1 MLLPENVKDST
12 IWINGEFKNWDE
24 GKIHM
29 ITHGLHYASSVFE
42 GERVY
47 NGKIFKSAEHSKRLI
62 NSASILKMGVDFTVE
77 QIEAAKKEVVER
89 CGYENAYLRC
99 FIWRG
104 GEAMGISAPNA
115 KVNIGIATWEWPSY
129 FSKELHKTGISLLKS
144 PWKKPSP
151 ETAPVKSKAAGLY
164 MIGTLSK
171 MHANE
176 NDYNDA
182 LMMDYRDYVAESSGA
197 NLFTVKDGEIVTP
210 IPDCFLNGITRL
222 TIIDL
227 AKQAG
232 INVIEKHIS
241 YDELM
246 KADEVFLTG
255 TAAEV
260 TPVGK
265 IDQQDYKVGPITKQ
279 MMTDYANLVRS

>member
-12 IWINGEFKNWDE
+12 IWMNGEFKNWSE

-29 ITHGLHYASSVFE
+29 INHGLHYASSVFE

-47 NGKIFKSAEHSKRLI
+47 NGKIFKSKEHSERLI
-62 NSASILKMGVDFTVE
+62 RSAAILKMDVDFSVE
-77 QIEAAKKEVVER
+77 DIEKAKKEVVAK

-99 FIWRG
+99 FVWRG
-104 GEAMGISAPNA
+104 GEGMGISAPSA
-115 KVNIGIATWEWPSY
+115 KINIAIATWEWPSY

-144 PWKKPSP
+144 PWRKPSP

-171 MHANE
+171 IHANE
-176 NDYNDA
+176 NGYNDA
-182 LMMDYRDYVAESSGA
+182 LMLDYRGYVAESSGA
-197 NLFTVKDGEIVTP
+197 NLFSVKNGEIITP
-210 IPDCFLNGITRL
+210 TPDCFLNGITRL

-227 AKQAG
+227 AKEAG
-232 INVIEKHIS
+232 IKVTEKHIS

-246 KADEVFLTG
+246 EADEIFLTG

-265 IDQQDYKVGPITKQ
+265 IDDQTFKIGPVTKQ
-279 MMTDYANLVRS
+279 MMTDYAKLVRS